1 MCKSIKITTNIT
13 PIFRKVA
20 ACCIG
25 ITLYGGG
32 CVFIV
37 LLAGFVQDIVKYAG
51 YDGVRLSLIK
61 FLF

>member
-1 MCKSIKITTNIT
+1 LIKKTTSIP

-61 FLF
+61 LKKET